1 MTNYVFFL
9 GINATVCMLKCIQ
22 YTSNEPE
29 YLFFENCCFNIKKK
43 KLSKTWYKKEF
54 ISSSM
59 QQKQSLALIF
69 KEAMK
74 KVSKAALKLYV
85 CNTYIDIVKVLNK
98 NT

>member
-1 MTNYVFFL
+1 
-9 GINATVCMLKCIQ
+9 
-22 YTSNEPE
+22 
-29 YLFFENCCFNIKKK
+29 
-43 KLSKTWYKKEF
+43 
-54 ISSSM
+54 M

-98 NT
+98 THRKCQIANSLRKINFSQLENKIM